1 VAGIVGPGT
10 RLDEAT
16 SKGYPIGS
24 FGEVFPGQA
33 RNVEDFHLN
42 G

>member
-1 VAGIVGPGT
+1 VDVAGIVGRGA

-24 FGEVFPGQA
+24 FGGVSPG
-33 RNVEDFHLN
+33 
-42 G
+42 

>member
-1 VAGIVGPGT
+1 VGCGA

-24 FGEVFPGQA
+24 FGEDFPGQTGSI
-33 RNVEDFHLN
+33 EDFHPN